1 MSSGTVGNADL
12 WRIVFTDGD
21 GQPVTPDGPV
31 VWTAYSEYGAVLET
45 AEQSPDAAVAP
56 GVYEWRYTPQ
66 AHGAYSVKASTTV
79 GGVPQATEATMRAVR
94 R

>member
-21 GQPVTPDGPV
+21 GQPATPDGPIT
-31 VWTAYSEYGAVLET
+31 WTAYSEYGAELET
-45 AEQSPDAAVAP
+45 HEQQPGDAVEP
-56 GVYEWRYTPQ
+56 GVYEWRYTPRE
-66 AHGAYSVKASTTV
+66 HGAYAVKASAVV
-79 GGVPQATEATMRAVR
+79 GGIPQATPATMRAVR

>member
-1 MSSGTVGNADL
+1 MNSGTVGNADL
-12 WRIVFTDGD
+12 WRIALTDAD

-45 AEQSPDAAVAP
+45 AEQQPGAAVEP
-56 GVYEWRYTPQ
+56 GVYEWRYTPTS
-66 AHGAYSVKASTTV
+66 HGMYSVKASTTV
-79 GGVPQATEATMRAVR
+79 DGRDQATEETARAVR